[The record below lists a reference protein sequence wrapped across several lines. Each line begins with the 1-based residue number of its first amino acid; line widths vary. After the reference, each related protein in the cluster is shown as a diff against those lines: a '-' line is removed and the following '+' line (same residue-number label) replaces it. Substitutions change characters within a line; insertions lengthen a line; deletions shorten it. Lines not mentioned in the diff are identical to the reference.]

1 MRDSLFSLRGIESG
15 EKYMVSMLLA
25 QALFLGIFIG
35 AFDIS
40 AHSMFLAIFDEK
52 MLAKGYIVSGLAG
65 IILLS
70 VYFFLQTRM
79 KFRNFEFLN
88 LIAVTAIT
96 LFLWI
101 ALVNNP
107 SRWVIFLVFIM
118 LGPLNIVSIIGFR
131 TAAGA
136 MFAHLKKNKLYATV
150 DTSLIIGIIISCFSI
165 PLLLTLN
172 FQLHN
177 VLFLS
182 VIAIFISALLQ
193 GMAGDRLILAG
204 GIIAHQ
210 PDGLKSTVSILNVFR
225 EDSYSRIL
233 GIFIVLSVISAF
245 FIQYSFLAVT
255 RERFPAGEDMAR
267 FLGIFTGSIMIL
279 TIAGKLLLFKYLLKN
294 YGLKVCLTISPVLLA
309 VFTAIA
315 IAFGMIMGY
324 TRETA
329 SGFMIF
335 FILLALIRF
344 LSKSMDDSIESRSFK
359 VLYQTIDEKVRFGV
373 QSIMDSA
380 VKEAAAFLAGLILAG
395 IGVLSFI
402 NLLHFSWILI
412 IILIGWLFVAFRLY
426 SEYRKSVKRG
436 LESLRS
442 EDFFTDKS
450 SEPVFFRSRY
460 FGERAFLLDYFN
472 LISGDL
478 SLFGKINNN
487 FYFKKIIDHAGLNK
501 DINLLPVVKKMAVQH
516 YDEEIRKK
524 AGDILKNMEER
535 SSEITKEDE
544 RLHAAKKVLSE
555 TRMPQTTEILRLLKD
570 KSPESK
576 RLAIYMIGKFRL
588 SDMLPE
594 VCECLSIPGLESD
607 AAAVLNAFGNSAEE
621 NLIRFYLVSSGNINV
636 SKTIL
641 RLLSRMPLSEGMGF
655 LFSRLWSNS
664 RQLKEVAL
672 KCLINCGFKPSSEE
686 KERLNLLISD
696 VVGIITWNLSA
707 KKCLEENK
715 DTILLK
721 EIDKELKRWST
732 FLINILSIT
741 YDVAAITRIRRNLE
755 FETIES
761 VHHAHAIIDIIVD
774 DSIKAKIIYL
784 LDVIPDEEKL
794 KNLNS
799 FFPVEI
805 PSYYKLLEDI
815 LNRDYNLLSLWTKA
829 CVLRFLPRINDNEMG
844 ESVVAL
850 LFSPEIL
857 LQEESVRLIAR
868 SDINLYRSVYNR
880 IPVPT
885 RKNLDRLI
893 DAETDPHEFLFEKV
907 KFLSHSFEGI
917 IEEELLL
924 LAKKMIFFGDIK
936 TILSVLP
943 DGYIQWALSS
953 GNDTPSARIIFP
965 GNMNEV
971 VDKVSESENISGYL
985 LSFGAIDEFLYQFPD
1000 NAEILLTYLENNERL
1015 IKDPKDNA

>member
-1 MRDSLFSLRGIESG
+1 MRDSLFSLRGIKSG
-15 EKYMVSMLLA
+15 ERYMVLMLLA

-40 AHSMFLAIFDEK
+40 AHSLFLAIFDEK

-70 VYFFLQTRM
+70 IYFFLQTRM

-88 LIAVTAIT
+88 LITVTAII

-101 ALVNNP
+101 LLVNNP
-107 SRWVIFLVFIM
+107 SKRIIFLVFIM
-118 LGPLNIVSIIGFR
+118 LGPLNIISIIGFR

-136 MFAHLKKNKLYATV
+136 MFAHLKRNREYAAV
-150 DTSLIIGIIISCFSI
+150 DSSLIIGIIISCFSV
-165 PLLLTLN
+165 PLLLTAN

-177 VLFLS
+177 VLFIS
-182 VIAIFISALLQ
+182 VIAIFISTLLQ
-193 GMAGDRLILAG
+193 GIAGNRLILAG
-204 GIIAHQ
+204 GIIDHQ
-210 PDGLKSTVSILNVFR
+210 PDGLKSTVSVLNVFR

-233 GIFIVLSVISAF
+233 GIFIVLSVVSAF

-267 FLGIFTGSIMIL
+267 FLGIFTGSIMIM
-279 TIAGKLLLFKYLLKN
+279 TIAGKLLLFKYLMKN

-315 IAFGMIMGY
+315 IAFGMILGY

-335 FILLALIRF
+335 FILLALVRF

-373 QSIMDSA
+373 QSVMDSA

-402 NLLHFSWILI
+402 NLIHFSWILI
-412 IILIGWLFVAFRLY
+412 IILSVWLFVAFRLY
-426 SEYRKSVKRG
+426 SEYRISVKKG
-436 LESLRS
+436 LESLQS
-442 EDFFTDKS
+442 EDFHKDKPN
-450 SEPVFFRSRY
+450 EPLILKGRF
-460 FGERAFLLDYFN
+460 FGERAFSHDYFN

-478 SLFGKINNN
+478 SLFAKINNS
-487 FYFKKIIDHAGLNK
+487 FYFKKIISHTGINK
-501 DINLLPVVKKMAVQH
+501 DINLLPLVKKMAFH
-516 YDEEIRKK
+516 HFDDDIRKQS
-524 AGDILKNMEER
+524 ADTVRNVEEPT
-535 SSEITKEDE
+535 SVLIKDDE
-544 RLHAAKKVLSE
+544 RLISAKKVLSE

-570 KSPESK
+570 KSLESK
-576 RLAIYMIGKFRL
+576 RIAIYMIGKFRL
-588 SDMLPE
+588 ADMLPE
-594 VCECLSIPGLESD
+594 VCECLNIPGLEAD
-607 AAAVLNAFGNSAEE
+607 AAAVLTAFGNNAEE

-641 RLLSRMPLSEGMGF
+641 RLLSRMPLNEGMGF

-672 KCLINCGFKPSSEE
+672 KCLINCGFKPSAEE

-696 VVGIITWNLSA
+696 IVGIITWNLSA

-715 DTILLK
+715 DAILLK
-721 EIDKELKRWST
+721 EVNKELKRWST

-774 DSIKAKIIYL
+774 DSVKAKIIYL

-805 PSYYKLLEDI
+805 PRYDKLLEDL

-829 CVLRFLPRINDNEMG
+829 CVLRSLPRINDNEMG

-850 LFSPEIL
+850 LFSPETL

-868 SDINLYRSVYNR
+868 SDIKLYRSVYNR
-880 IPVPT
+880 
-885 RKNLDRLI
+885 KSLDRLI
-893 DAETDPHEFLFEKV
+893 DTETDPKEFLFEKV
-907 KFLSHSFEGI
+907 QFLSQLFEGI

-924 LAKKMIFFGDIK
+924 LAKKMSFLSDIK
-936 TILSVLP
+936 TIMSLPP
-943 DGYIQWALSS
+943 DGYIQWSLLS
-953 GNDTPSARIIFP
+953 GNDTTSARIIFP
-965 GNMNEV
+965 GNLEEV
-971 VDKVSESENISGYL
+971 FDKAGESDNNSGYY
-985 LSFGAIDEFLYQFPD
+985 LSFIAIDEFLYQFPD
-1000 NAEILLTYLENNERL
+1000 NAGILLGYLEKNERL
-1015 IKDPKDNA
+1015 TKDTKDNA